1 MIKKFDIAFCVVLNK
16 PNDIVV
22 YKAVNHR
29 HAVAIA
35 LKLLDDYQKYAHKE
49 IEVYEW
55 LKPFNGRKNVL
66 VDDGLLRAIAQEH
79 GTAKARLQ
87 ASISKIHQPND

>member
-1 MIKKFDIAFCVVLNK
+1 MIKIFDIAFCVILDN
-16 PNDIVV
+16 PNDIRV

-29 HAVAIA
+29 HAVAMA
-35 LKLLDDYQKYAHKE
+35 LKLIDDYEQYAYKE

-55 LKPFNGRKNVL
+55 LKPFNNRRYIF
-66 VDDGLLRAIAQEH
+66 VDNDLLRAIKQEH

-87 ASISKIHQPND
+87 ASISRLI

>member
-1 MIKKFDIAFCVVLNK
+1 MIKNFSIAFCVILDS
-16 PNDIVV
+16 PNDIRV

-29 HAVAIA
+29 HAVAIT
-35 LKLLDDYQKYAHKE
+35 LKLIDDYQKYAHKE

-66 VDDGLLRAIAQEH
+66 VDDRLLGVIAFEH
-79 GTAKARLQ
+79 GTAEAKLQ
-87 ASISKIHQPND
+87 ASVSRLY

>member
-1 MIKKFDIAFCVVLNK
+1 MIKHFSIAFCVILDS
-16 PNDIVV
+16 PNDIRV

-29 HAVAIA
+29 HAVAIT
-35 LKLLDDYQKYAHKE
+35 LKLIDDYQKHAHKE

-66 VDDGLLRAIAQEH
+66 VDDRLLCAIAQEH
-79 GTAKARLQ
+79 GTAKAKLQ
-87 ASISKIHQPND
+87 ASVSRLY